1 MAAEFGQI
9 ILGQVPEELEELLV
23 QKSHVRLPPLPML
36 HQLQRDFR
44 RVDVDQVTVL
54 IGGDNLLPQSEVG
67 VRGADNLALLG
78 DTQLRLVGF
87 LRSLLALC
95 DIDLRESQSHLLNEC
110 LRNGT
115 KS

>member
-36 HQLQRDFR
+36 HQLLRDIR
-44 RVDVDQVTVL
+44 RIDVDQVTVL
-54 IGGDNLLPQSEVG
+54 VGGDYLLPESEAG
-67 VRGADNLALLG
+67 VRGADNFAFLS

-87 LRSLLALC
+87 FRSVC
-95 DIDLRESQSHLLNEC
+95 GHGRGEE
-110 LRNGT
+110 G
-115 KS
+115 